1 MAGSIKAKL
10 IIGVVAVTLAGA
22 ADAKKKKVELPPPP
36 PPPVPVV
43 VIPPR
48 PLPPLNASKLLN
60 PPAKG
65 PDGVRHTVNYQIT
78 PAQTLWNLRSA
89 YNVAALDCLRPE
101 HAAILT
107 NYKAFL
113 KANAKTLAL
122 ANRTV
127 DAEYRARFGPKFIK
141 PREAYMTQVYNF
153 YALPPTVPQFCDA
166 ALAMSSEAATTTPK
180 LLSDFAMTQLPK
192 LDMVFDQ
199 FFGAYEQWKNDAALW
214 DARYAPSTLAPPLP
228 PAFATPGLGMTILPA
243 QVPAATSTAVPA
255 PMPSATMPAAT
266 MPAPSPTPAPTRPPA
281 TAATTG
287 PNLPGT

>member
-1 MAGSIKAKL
+1 MAGSIKGTL
-10 IIGVVAVTLAGA
+10 IVGMIAIMLAGA
-22 ADAKKKKVELPPPP
+22 ADAKKKKVEPLPPPP

-48 PLPPLNASKLLN
+48 PVPPLNASKLLI

-65 PDGVRHTVNYQIT
+65 IDGVRHTVNYQIT

-89 YNVAALDCLRPE
+89 YNVAALACLRPE
-101 HAAILT
+101 HAGILT

-180 LLSDFAMTQLPK
+180 MLSEFAALQLPK
-192 LDMVFDQ
+192 IDMVFDQ

-228 PAFATPGLGMTILPA
+228 PAFATPGTGMTLLPP
-243 QVPAATSTAVPA
+243 QVPAATP
-255 PMPSATMPAAT
+255 ATMPTAT
-266 MPAPSPTPAPTRPPA
+266 MPPAISMPAPAPVPTATPTLPPA

-287 PNLPGT
+287 PKLPGT